1 MRRIALAVGLV
12 AVACGSNPASG
23 TPLPDGGVDAPPPQG
38 DSGPLMT
45 SFAFVGCNRL
55 DKGDWDPVANP
66 SSANVP
72 QLSQTFADL
81 AATSPLPQLF
91 FMTGDLVLGLSDA
104 PTLSGQLAAWTP
116 LWKASKP
123 TTLVPLPGN
132 HEMLVK
138 QKVNGTTVEVS
149 NPGADAAW
157 TQWLSASGF
166 GAFAGNGPTMGSDP
180 GDALKDDQSALSY
193 SFDQGGLHFVLLN
206 TDTWTSTADAATLTK
221 IGWIPLQW
229 LKSDLAAAQANA
241 SVSAIFVL
249 GHKPLVS
256 PKGDTAYDAT
266 VEASL
271 VPAIEQLLD
280 ANAKVKAYL
289 AAHAHSW
296 DAQKL
301 PGARGVYQ
309 IVAGNGGS
317 APSGSWANPFFG
329 FTEVRV
335 YEGGRVGVVS
345 HQRPVPT
352 PYSSAAV
359 SKAVAGAELLI
370 AGP

>member
-1 MRRIALAVGLV
+1 LRRIALTLGFV
-12 AVACGSNPASG
+12 AACGAKPA
-23 TPLPDGGVDAPPPQG
+23 PAALDGGEDASSDAQQIPDAEDASPA
-38 DSGPLMT
+38 DSGATMT

-55 DKGDWDPVANP
+55 DKADWDAVGNP

-72 QLSQTFADL
+72 QLAQTFADL
-81 AATSPLPQLF
+81 AATSPLPKLF
-91 FMTGDLVLGLSDA
+91 FMAGDLVLGLSDT
-104 PTLSGQLAAWTP
+104 PTLSAQLAAWTP
-116 LWKASKP
+116 LWKASAP
-123 TTLVPLPGN
+123 TTLVALPGN

-180 GDALKDDQSALSY
+180 ADALMDDQSALSY

-206 TDTWTSTADAATLTK
+206 TDTWTSTVDADTLTK
-221 IGWIPLQW
+221 
-229 LKSDLAAAQANA
+229 ANGN
-241 SVSAIFVL
+241 VSAIFVL

-266 VEASL
+266 IDVSL
-271 VPAIEQLLD
+271 VPALEQLFD
-280 ANAKVKAYL
+280 ATPKVKAYL

-301 PGARGVYQ
+301 PGARSVYQ

-317 APSGSWANPFFG
+317 PPAGSWASPFFG

-335 YEGGRVGVVS
+335 HANGSVGVVS
-345 HQRPVPT
+345 HERPVPT
-352 PYSSAAV
+352 PYSAGPAAP
-359 SKAVAGAELLI
+359 AVAGAELVI

>member
-1 MRRIALAVGLV
+1 M
-12 AVACGSNPASG
+12 
-23 TPLPDGGVDAPPPQG
+23 PDAPQG
-38 DSGPLMT
+38 DSGLAST

-55 DKGDWDPVANP
+55 DKADWDAVGNP
-66 SSANVP
+66 SSANLP
-72 QLSQTFADL
+72 QLDQTFADL
-81 AATSPLPQLF
+81 AATSPLPKLF
-91 FMTGDLVLGLSDA
+91 FMTGDLVLGLSDT
-104 PTLSGQLAAWTP
+104 PTLSAQLAAWTP
-116 LWKASKP
+116 LWKSAAP

-138 QKVNGTTVEVS
+138 QKVSGTTVEVS

-166 GAFAGNGPTMGSDP
+166 GGFAGNGPTVGSDP

-193 SFDQGGLHFVLLN
+193 SFDQGGIHFVLLN
-206 TDTWTSTADAATLTK
+206 TDTWTSTVDATTLTK
-221 IGWIPLQW
+221 IGWVPLAW
-229 LKSDLAAAQANA
+229 LKKDLAAAQANP

-271 VPAIEQLLD
+271 VPALEQLFD
-280 ANAKVKAYL
+280 ATPKVKAYL
-289 AAHAHSW
+289 AAHAHLW

-301 PGARGVYQ
+301 PGTRGVYQ
-309 IVAGNGGS
+309 VVAGNGGS
-317 APSGSWANPFFG
+317 APAGSWANPFFG

-335 YEGGRVGVVS
+335 YANGSVGVVS

-352 PYSSAAV
+352 PYSSTAV
-359 SKAVAGAELLI
+359 VKAVAGAELVI